1 MSGTVLGRDGE
12 DFGELTAKDFIVVSF
27 FPPRSSCLMLSFLI
41 EEIQFLLQVSLQTNV
56 VVERLFME
64 NLTC

>member
-41 EEIQFLLQVSLQTNV
+41 EEIQFFITSFFAN
-56 VVERLFME
+56 
-64 NLTC
+64 